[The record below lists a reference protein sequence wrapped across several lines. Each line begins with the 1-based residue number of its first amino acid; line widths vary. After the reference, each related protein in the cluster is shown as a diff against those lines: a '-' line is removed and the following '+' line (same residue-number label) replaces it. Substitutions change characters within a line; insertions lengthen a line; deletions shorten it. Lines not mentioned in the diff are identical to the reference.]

1 MPARC
6 VNRDSILEQ
15 LRRLLPELR
24 ERFAVERIAL
34 FGSAA
39 RDALR
44 DESDIDLLVA
54 FRGRGT
60 LDGYFGLK
68 SYLEQAL
75 GHRVDLVTERGLKP
89 LARASVEQ
97 DLIRVP

>member
-1 MPARC
+1 MPERRSS
-6 VNRDSILEQ
+6 RDSILEQ
-15 LRRLLPELR
+15 LRRLRPELTD
-24 ERFAVERIAL
+24 RFAVERIAL

-39 RDALR
+39 RDMLR
-44 DESDIDLLVA
+44 DDSDIDLLVT
-54 FRGRGT
+54 FRGRAT

-68 SYLEQAL
+68 GYLEQAL
-75 GHRVDLVTERGLKP
+75 GQPVDLVTERGLKP

>member
-1 MPARC
+1 MQAQPIDR
-6 VNRDSILEQ
+6 RSILERIQQ
-15 LRRLLPELR
+15 LRPELT

-44 DESDIDLLVA
+44 EDSDIDLLVA
-54 FRGRGT
+54 FSGRAT
-60 LDGYFGLK
+60 LDGYVGLK
-68 SYLEQAL
+68 GYLEQAL
-75 GHRVDLVTERGLKP
+75 GHPVDLVTERGLKP
-89 LARASVEQ
+89 LARASVER